1 MWSGRGSTPP
11 SDFLHFKSS
20 EKAFIHQTPSL
31 AEEELGI
38 RPYFR
43 LVRGREVQH
52 SASYGERALSAKVGL
67 FDL

>member
-20 EKAFIHQTPSL
+20 EKGFIHQTPFP
-31 AEEELGI
+31 AGEELGI

-43 LVRGREVQH
+43 LSRRDGS
-52 SASYGERALSAKVGL
+52 SASSVYGEYPLQP
-67 FDL
+67 

>member
-20 EKAFIHQTPSL
+20 EKAFIRQTPFL
-31 AEEELGI
+31 TEEELGI

-43 LVRGREVQH
+43 LRERDGGSTSSV
-52 SASYGERALSAKVGL
+52 YGEYPLQP
-67 FDL
+67 

>member
-38 RPYFR
+38 RLYFR
-43 LVRGREVQH
+43 LLRRDGS
-52 SASYGERALSAKVGL
+52 SASSVYGERALSAKVGL

>member
-20 EKAFIHQTPSL
+20 EKGFIHQTPFP
-31 AEEELGI
+31 AGEELGI

-43 LVRGREVQH
+43 LRERGGS
-52 SASYGERALSAKVGL
+52 SASSIYGEYPLQP
-67 FDL
+67 